1 MLSFINNQSLLRRGQ
16 LKSKVAYLGIF
27 LFFAL
32 VLGLT
37 PSISEG
43 KNLTHIVK
51 KGDTLWSICE
61 KYYGDPYLWP
71 ELWEMN
77 QFVTNPH
84 WISPGDVIKLFE
96 YKEIKLPPVKNAG
109 ELKKQLVKIRKLM
122 GIDVSSFT
130 DVNALGLLLHEM
142 IVPWGRIFDFK
153 AEKILLSEGDT
164 VYVKMYKENIKP
176 GDKFTIYSVSDPI
189 NYPLTSQKFG
199 YIYSFK
205 GILEMGKAQE
215 GYHIAKISESFK
227 TIYKN
232 DLLIPYTPVPSC
244 ILPIPCKSD
253 TPGYIVAAKDK
264 LELLGQYSVV
274 YIDAGFSQNVQAGNI
289 FDVIQERESISEPL
303 KKEMVL
309 LPPTILGKIL
319 ILTTTENT
327 STGIVFGASKNF
339 TNGVKVRPTSWR
351 KQPKKFANLPSC
363 PID

>member
-1 MLSFINNQSLLRRGQ
+1 M
-16 LKSKVAYLGIF
+16 KSKVVYLGIS

-32 VLGLT
+32 LLGLT

-43 KNLTHIVK
+43 KNITHRVN

-71 ELWEMN
+71 ELWELN

-96 YKEIKLPPVKNAG
+96 DKEIKLPPVKKVG
-109 ELKKQLVKIRKLM
+109 ERKKQLVKIRKLM
-122 GIDVSSFT
+122 GVDVSSFT
-130 DVNALGLLLHEM
+130 TINAIGLLLHEM
-142 IVPWGRIFDFK
+142 IAPWGRIFDFE

-176 GDKFTIYSVSDPI
+176 GDIFTIYSVSGPVDH
-189 NYPLTSQKFG
+189 PLTNEKFG

-205 GILEMGKAQE
+205 GILEMGKAQK
-215 GYHIAKISESFK
+215 GYHIAQIRESFK
-227 TIYKN
+227 SIDRN

-244 ILPIPCKSD
+244 ILPIPCKID
-253 TPGYIVAAKDK
+253 TPCSIVAAKDK

-274 YIDAGFSQNVQAGNI
+274 YIDAGSFQNVLTGNI
-289 FDVIQERESISEPL
+289 FDVTQERESISEPRT
-303 KKEMVL
+303 KEMVL
-309 LPPTILGKIL
+309 LPPAILGKIL
-319 ILTTTENT
+319 ILTTTEHT
-327 STGIVFGASKNF
+327 STGVVFWASKNF
-339 TNGVKVRPTSWR
+339 NKGCKVRPTSWH
-351 KQPKKFANLPSC
+351 KQPKKFAHLPSC